1 MGTPSYSEVLFTD
14 AGQYTCFAENKFG
27 KQEAHGSLV
36 VKERTKITDE
46 PQDYEVAAGQ
56 TATFR

>member
-1 MGTPSYSEVLFTD
+1 MSFTD
-14 AGQYTCFAENKFG
+14 AGKYTCFAENKFG
-27 KQEAHGSLV
+27 KQEADGSLV
-36 VKERTKITDE
+36 VKERTKITDA

>member
-1 MGTPSYSEVLFTD
+1 MSFTD
-14 AGQYTCFAENKFG
+14 AGKYTCYAENKFG
-27 KQEAHGSLV
+27 TQQADGSLI
-36 VKERTKITDE
+36 VKERTKITDA